1 MQSMSTSNGST
12 LLRDA
17 ALALS
22 STVEREQIQD
32 ISDRD
37 LQLLFASVVRAYA
50 AKHDNNPDLLP
61 FRQSDNV
68 TATDVAVS
76 ATGMLNASEIAV
88 FELGMWQTIKGHG

>member
-1 MQSMSTSNGST
+1 MSTSEGSN

-22 STVEREQIQD
+22 SAVEREQTQD
-32 ISDRD
+32 IPDRD

-50 AKHDNNPDLLP
+50 AKHDDNLDLLP
-61 FRQSDNV
+61 FRQTDSV

-76 ATGMLNASEIAV
+76 ATGMLKAAEMAV